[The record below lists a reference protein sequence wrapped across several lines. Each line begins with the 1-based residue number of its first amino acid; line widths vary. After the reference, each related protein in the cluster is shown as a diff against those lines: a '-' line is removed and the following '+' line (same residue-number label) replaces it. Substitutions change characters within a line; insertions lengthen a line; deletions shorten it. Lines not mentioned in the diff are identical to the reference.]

1 MKPHS
6 LILHLD
12 TPAYGGETI
21 GRLPTDENGRQK
33 AVFVPF
39 SLPGERVRVRL
50 VEEKRGYARAELLE
64 VLTPA
69 EQRISQRCP
78 HYTQCGGCH
87 YQHAAYDL
95 QLKLKTEIVRD
106 QLQRLAGMENP
117 PVNPMVPAPEIWGY
131 RNHVQ
136 FHLTPEGR
144 LGFMAARSKTVI
156 PIEECALLH
165 PAIAATWPHLD
176 IEPLPGL
183 ERVALRVG
191 DGDDLMLIL
200 ESNDPVPPEFE
211 VDFPISA
218 VHLSP
223 EGRTLLSGYPDQQIS
238 VGERAF
244 RVSAGAFFQ
253 VNPPVAEA
261 MVNHL
266 LTHLPLQ
273 TDSTA
278 LDLYCGAGLF
288 SAFLAPRVGRLIGV
302 EENPWA
308 CEDFAFNLDAWDH
321 VELYEARAEIALPHL
336 VDVHPQVVVVDPP
349 RTGLGRRSL
358 QSLLTLKAETI
369 AYVSCDPATLAR
381 DARHLQTGGYRLL
394 HITPFDMFPQTY
406 HIETISLWQHT

>member
-1 MKPHS
+1 MKTHS

-21 GRLPTDENGRQK
+21 GRLPADENGHQK

-39 SLPGERVRVRL
+39 GLPGERVRVRL

-69 EQRISQRCP
+69 EQHLSPRCP

-95 QLKLKTEIVRD
+95 QLKLKTEIVRA
-106 QLQRLAGMENP
+106 QLQHLAGMDEP
-117 PVNPMVPAPEIWGY
+117 PVNPMVAASEIWGY

-191 DGDDLMLIL
+191 DDDDLMLIL

-223 EGRTLLSGYPDQQIS
+223 ETRTLLSGYSDQQIS
-238 VGERAF
+238 VGGRAF

-253 VNPPVAEA
+253 VNLPVAEA

-273 TDSTA
+273 ADSTA
-278 LDLYCGAGLF
+278 LDLYCGVGLF

-321 VELYEARAEIALPHL
+321 VELYEAPAEIALPYL

-349 RTGLGRRSL
+349 RTGLGRRNL
-358 QSLLTLKAETI
+358 QSLLALEAETI

-381 DARHLQTGGYRLL
+381 DARHLLAGGYRLL

-406 HIETISLWQHT
+406 HIETISLWQRT